1 MFICL
6 IRFFKSPTLYV
17 PFHEGSC
24 TLSCTMVHITSNCH
38 CHYLLLLPPVLPQPT
53 CFSLSLAGSCPDSHH
68 PLPPGSIMK
77 LRNAAPT
84 APTRRPRHPAPLLPF
99 LPFSRPTDKVTAVSG
114 DNPLP
119 FASRVCVSRL
129 DAWLAGPDEE
139 RSPGQRSPS
148 TPKSFIQPGIPT

>member
-1 MFICL
+1 MGGKGSRREKEGREGREGGWCPDTCVFPLVSSILGWSKAAPSPLCHP
-6 IRFFKSPTLYV
+6 RFFFY
-17 PFHEGSC
+17 
-24 TLSCTMVHITSNCH
+24 
-38 CHYLLLLPPVLPQPT
+38 
-53 CFSLSLAGSCPDSHH
+53 HH
-68 PLPPGSIMK
+68 PLSPGSIMK
-77 LRNAAPT
+77 LRNAVPT

-114 DNPLP
+114 DNPVP

-148 TPKSFIQPGIPT
+148 SPKSFIQPGIPT